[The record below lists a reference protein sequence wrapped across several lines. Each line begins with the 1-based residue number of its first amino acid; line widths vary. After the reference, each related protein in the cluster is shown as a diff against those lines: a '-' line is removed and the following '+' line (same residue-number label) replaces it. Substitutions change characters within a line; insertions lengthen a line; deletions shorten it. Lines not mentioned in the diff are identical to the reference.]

1 MEIIAKI
8 SKGTKMDQIY
18 IPKMREGLEI
28 GSYVIIKKIEQKEDH
43 SEINKPF
50 FYGLKSIEQIKL
62 DIINKIFLLIN
73 KYIKNCDNII
83 ITGSFLDLDFKF
95 NDLDILLITNNRINK
110 KLLNKNIKSKIGI
123 KSHIIAL
130 SKKELQI
137 GLSTDPLY
145 ILMLSKCVSMK
156 RLIYKSK
163 RKIDYKLL
171 DLHLLKSEPL
181 IHSFDI
187 TNGNEKYYLTRNLI
201 AINLFIEDK
210 KITKELIDKEI
221 KSVFD
226 LESIEKIKNNLL
238 DKKKFLSTYQEKYK
252 ETQNKIFSLAKNDS
266 K

>member
-18 IPKMREGLEI
+18 IPKIREGLEI
-28 GSYVIIKKIEQKEDH
+28 GSYVIIKKIEEKETQ
-43 SEINKPF
+43 SEIKKTF

-73 KYIKNCDNII
+73 KYIKKCDNII
-83 ITGSFLDLDFKF
+83 ITGSFLEAYFKF
-95 NDLDILLITNNRINK
+95 NDVDIILITDDKVNE
-110 KLLNKNIKSKIGI
+110 KLLNKSIKSKIGI
-123 KSHIIAL
+123 KSHIIAI
-130 SKKELQI
+130 SNKDLQI

-145 ILMLSKCVSMK
+145 TLMLSKCISMK

-163 RKIDYKLL
+163 RKINYKLL

-210 KITKELIDKEI
+210 KITKELVDKEI
-221 KSVFD
+221 KSVFN
-226 LESIEKIKNNLL
+226 LESIGNIKDNLL
-238 DKKKFLSTYQEKYK
+238 DKKKFLSIYQEKYK
-252 ETQNKIFSLAKNDS
+252 ETQNKIFNLAKNDA